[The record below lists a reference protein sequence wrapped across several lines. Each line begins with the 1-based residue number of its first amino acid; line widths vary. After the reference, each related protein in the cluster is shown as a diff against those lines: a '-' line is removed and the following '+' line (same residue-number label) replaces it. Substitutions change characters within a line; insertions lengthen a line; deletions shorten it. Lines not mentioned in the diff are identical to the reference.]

1 MRIPKR
7 SIGLL
12 LALGWLPIVC
22 GCAQDGMGSRDAAYD
37 LVITNARIIDGTGNP
52 WFRGDVG
59 IRGDRIASVGDLKG
73 KRATRKI
80 DAHQRVLAPGF
91 IDMHSHA
98 SWLVF
103 ADPRSASAV
112 TQGITLVVEG
122 EGQSV
127 APVSDYYLKASAN
140 SFKEMGVTPDWH
152 TLGEFFERLEAN
164 PAAVN
169 FATYVGTSTVREL
182 TVGIG
187 NRRASE
193 AELREMERLVAEAME
208 DGALGVYSALM
219 YVPDVFN
226 STEELVAMA
235 RVAARYGG
243 AYQTHQRSE
252 GDALLESLNEAFEI
266 GRRAGIRVNLTHLK
280 AAYVQNWGKMPMIV
294 DAVAA
299 ARREGI
305 DVAAD
310 VYPYRWAWAGL
321 PALMPPWAREG
332 EVAEVRERLRD
343 PATRERIKREM
354 ATPTDQWDN
363 DYVGAGGPDGLII
376 LWVEDASLKHLEGML
391 LSDISAERGE
401 DPLDVILDIILTGS
415 ADFISNIT
423 DETDMKLALQQPWV
437 SFGTDGGLAAIDG
450 PLSVALTHPRT
461 YGSFPKILGRY
472 VRDQNLMPLEEAVRK
487 ATSLPAQ
494 RLGIKDRG
502 LVREGLYADLVIF
515 DPETIIDR
523 ATYQKPHQYSVGIE
537 YVIVNGQVVLDRGR
551 FTNARP
557 GRVIRGPG
565 YVAAP

>member
-1 MRIPKR
+1 
-7 SIGLL
+7 
-12 LALGWLPIVC
+12 
-22 GCAQDGMGSRDAAYD
+22 
-37 LVITNARIIDGTGNP
+37 
-52 WFRGDVG
+52 
-59 IRGDRIASVGDLKG
+59 
-73 KRATRKI
+73 
-80 DAHQRVLAPGF
+80 
-91 IDMHSHA
+91 
-98 SWLVF
+98 
-103 ADPRSASAV
+103 
-112 TQGITLVVEG
+112 
-122 EGQSV
+122 
-127 APVSDYYLKASAN
+127 
-140 SFKEMGVTPDWH
+140 
-152 TLGEFFERLEAN
+152 
-164 PAAVN
+164 
-169 FATYVGTSTVREL
+169 
-182 TVGIG
+182 
-187 NRRASE
+187 
-193 AELREMERLVAEAME
+193 
-208 DGALGVYSALM
+208 
-219 YVPDVFN
+219 
-226 STEELVAMA
+226 
-235 RVAARYGG
+235 
-243 AYQTHQRSE
+243 
-252 GDALLESLNEAFEI
+252 
-266 GRRAGIRVNLTHLK
+266 
-280 AAYVQNWGKMPMIV
+280 
-294 DAVAA
+294 
-299 ARREGI
+299 
-305 DVAAD
+305 
-310 VYPYRWAWAGL
+310 
-321 PALMPPWAREG
+321 
-332 EVAEVRERLRD
+332 
-343 PATRERIKREM
+343 M

-401 DPLDVILDIILTGS
+401 DPRDVILDIILTGS

-472 VRDQNLMPLEEAVRK
+472 VRDQNLMPLEEAIRK